1 MESNLEAGL
10 VIETGNGRRLDGNFI
25 VRENFND
32 SLCTNFDV
40 SNSLFIVG
48 TSSSGVQLRYGRY
61 LEVEDNTIED
71 PLLNGSGVDRCSNPI
86 MDMFNSDHCALT
98 FNDGACSSVIDR
110 ADENLPAG
118 SAVVVCGSDQEVANN
133 PSGSSI
139 FQFKE
144 STDIKGNA
152 EFASQKKSVWTM
164 IAMND
169 SNDQLRQKVAWALS
183 QILVITPNQ
192 IQNVESAE
200 NYLNYYDIFVK
211 HAFGNYFDILKEVS
225 FSPMVSS
232 FCIYDA
238 INADFF
244 LISII
249 FSKPCRWERC
259 LDILNRLVDLM
270 FIVIL
275 EFYNSQTKI
284 CELYR

>member
-1 MESNLEAGL
+1 MRRQGSNTGQRFVRGGNPAFNVPTSASLYRFLSNPITESNLEAGL

-25 VRENFND
+25 VRENFDD

-48 TSSSGVQLRYGRY
+48 ISSSGVLLRYGRY
-61 LEVEDNTIED
+61 LEVENNTIED

-98 FNDGACSSVIDR
+98 FNDSACSSVIDR

-152 EFASQKKSVWTM
+152 DFASQKKSVWTM
-164 IAMND
+164 IAMN

-192 IQNVESAE
+192 IQNIESAE

-211 HAFGNYFDILKEVS
+211 HAFGN
-225 FSPMVSS
+225 
-232 FCIYDA
+232 
-238 INADFF
+238 
-244 LISII
+244 
-249 FSKPCRWERC
+249 
-259 LDILNRLVDLM
+259 
-270 FIVIL
+270 
-275 EFYNSQTKI
+275 
-284 CELYR
+284 